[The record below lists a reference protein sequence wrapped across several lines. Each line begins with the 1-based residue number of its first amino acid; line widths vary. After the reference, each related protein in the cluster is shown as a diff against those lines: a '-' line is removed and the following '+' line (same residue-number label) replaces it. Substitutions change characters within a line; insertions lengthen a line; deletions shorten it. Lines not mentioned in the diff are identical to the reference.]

1 MHLLPRLPTVAD
13 QGMLPASSRRLACV
27 LAVATG
33 LLAMA
38 PRDFEPIQ
46 PCLVFQSPCLR
57 TNGQVIVSRRVLC
70 FFFLFLCPLQFIKG
84 QKGLEERSDP
94 RITTFSQKNPQEK
107 SIMADI

>member
-1 MHLLPRLPTVAD
+1 MHLLPRLPTAAD

-57 TNGQVIVSRRVLC
+57 TNGQVIVPCPVLC
-70 FFFLFLCPLQFIKG
+70 FFLFLCPLQFIKG